1 MNSDRL
7 HDNNADAVLGEWVRL
22 DHPVRWMI
30 FIFCLRVRQNGEN
43 LRAAIARGPVT
54 PMQTKQTPLPP
65 FHAESS
71 IGRLTEYVAVR
82 LGSRPCR
89 EASA

>member
-30 FIFCLRVRQNGEN
+30 FIFCLRVRQNGET
-43 LRAAIARGPVT
+43 LSACTTRGTLT
-54 PMQTKQTPLPP
+54 PMQTKQTPLPL
-65 FHAESS
+65 FMQD
-71 IGRLTEYVAVR
+71 ITTDF
-82 LGSRPCR
+82 
-89 EASA
+89 

>member
-30 FIFCLRVRQNGEN
+30 FVFCLGVRQNGEN
-43 LRAAIARGPVT
+43 LRTLTRGGSLAYPR
-54 PMQTKQTPLPP
+54 TKSIPYP
-65 FHAESS
+65 F
-71 IGRLTEYVAVR
+71 LT
-82 LGSRPCR
+82 
-89 EASA
+89 

>member
-7 HDNNADAVLGEWVRL
+7 HDNRADAVLGEWVRL

-30 FIFCLRVRQNGEN
+30 FIFTFEFAKLVIICERIPREVL
-43 LRAAIARGPVT
+43 L
-54 PMQTKQTPLPP
+54 PLPVEIRSPTP

-71 IGRLTEYVAVR
+71 IGFLIRRSLVQTDF
-82 LGSRPCR
+82 GIIS
-89 EASA
+89 S